1 MMTSPQPEGQITRRR
16 HFDFCVCVECV
27 CDSVCVCVC
36 GLCFLMFVCVFVCL
50 CVQNLCNVKN
60 AKMSPGDNNTRIETT
75 WSWNVT
81 IPVFQL
87 ELLTADKYP

>member
-36 GLCFLMFVCVFVCL
+36 VCV
-50 CVQNLCNVKN
+50 QKMCNGNN
-60 AKMSPGDNNTRIETT
+60 AQMSPGDNNTRIETT

>member
-36 GLCFLMFVCVFVCL
+36 VCVCRR
-50 CVQNLCNVKN
+50 CV
-60 AKMSPGDNNTRIETT
+60 TETMHKCPRGIT
-75 WSWNVT
+75 TLGSRRHGHGMLLYRYSNWN
-81 IPVFQL
+81 
-87 ELLTADKYP
+87 Y